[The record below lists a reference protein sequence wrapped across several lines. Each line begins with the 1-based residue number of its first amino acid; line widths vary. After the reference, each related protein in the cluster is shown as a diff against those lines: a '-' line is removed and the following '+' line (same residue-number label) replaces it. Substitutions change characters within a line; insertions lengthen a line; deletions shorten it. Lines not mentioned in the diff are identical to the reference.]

1 MTMLR
6 AVIARSLLPRSL
18 LLCALLL
25 AAATP
30 SIAADAAAG
39 KAAFRQQC
47 ALCHSAE
54 ADDSGGAQG
63 PSLNG
68 IFGRRAA
75 SNPQFSYTPALR
87 SSGLTWDA
95 ATLERFLTSP
105 TTVVPGSSMVVPVAQ
120 KSDRDNL
127 IAYFQSPA
135 VRSSAA
141 ATAATPGKAGAE
153 WKEETPGYEH
163 HIKVSGLPA
172 PFATPSARN
181 APKVVARP
189 DDARLSVPAGFKVDV
204 FSSDVKGPR
213 AMRVAPNGD
222 IFVAETSSGRIRVL
236 RASADGSKAT
246 SAQTFVEDLRGPF
259 GMAFYPAG
267 DKPQWL
273 YVAEVNRVVRY
284 AYTVAD
290 VKAKGEPEVV
300 VAELA
305 PTVGGHTTR
314 DIAFSPDGKR
324 LFVSIGSQSN
334 VAEDMAKKSP
344 AELKDWDAAHGL
356 GASWDKEANRASVFA
371 FKVGSSEPGKSF
383 ANGIRNCVGLTVQPA
398 TGDVWCTTNER
409 DGLGDDL
416 VPDYTTRVKEGAFYG
431 WPWYYLGSNEDPRH
445 KGERPD
451 LVGKVTVPDVL
462 LGAHSAALNLT
473 FYTATSG
480 ASAFPAEYVGDG
492 FAVLHGSWNRSSR
505 TGHKVVRVRM
515 KNNKPTGDY
524 EDFLTGF
531 IVDDGSAWGRP
542 VAAAVAKDGSLL
554 VSDDGANQI
563 YRISYAR

>member
-1 MTMLR
+1 MTMFR
-6 AVIARSLLPRSL
+6 AVIARSLLL
-18 LLCALLL
+18 NALLL
-25 AAATP
+25 TAATP
-30 SIAADAAAG
+30 SLAADAAAG
-39 KAAFRQQC
+39 KTTFLQQC

-54 ADDSGGAQG
+54 ADDNGGAQG

-75 SNPQFSYTPALR
+75 TNPAFSYTPALR
-87 SSGLTWDA
+87 GSGLTWDA
-95 ATLERFLTSP
+95 ATLDRFLTSP
-105 TTVVPGSSMVVPVAQ
+105 TTVAPGSSMVAAVAQ

-127 IAYFQSPA
+127 IAYFQSPPA
-135 VRSSAA
+135 RSTVASTTA
-141 ATAATPGKAGAE
+141 ATAKSAAQWTREAPGQV
-153 WKEETPGYEH
+153 H
-163 HIKVSGLPA
+163 HIKVSDLPA

-181 APKVVARP
+181 APRVVARP
-189 DDARLSVPAGFKVDV
+189 ADAKLAVPAGFKVDV

-213 AMRVAPNGD
+213 VMRVAPNGD
-222 IFVAETSSGRIRVL
+222 IFVAETSGGSIKVL
-236 RASADGSKAT
+236 RASTDGAKAAPAET
-246 SAQTFVEDLRGPF
+246 YIEGLRGPF

-284 AYTVAD
+284 PYSAGD
-290 VKAKGEPEVV
+290 MKAKGEPEVV

-314 DIAFSPDGKR
+314 DLAFSPDGKR

-334 VAEDMAKKSP
+334 VAQDMSKKSP
-344 AELKDWDAAHGL
+344 AELKAWEAAHGV
-356 GASWDKEANRASVFA
+356 GAAWDKETNRASVFA
-371 FKVGSSEPGKSF
+371 FKVGSSEPGKAF
-383 ANGIRNCVGLTVQPA
+383 ANGIRNCAGLTVQPA

-409 DGLGDDL
+409 DGLGDNL
-416 VPDYTTRVKEGAFYG
+416 VPDYTTRVKEGGFYG

-445 KGERPD
+445 RGERPD
-451 LVGKVTVPDVL
+451 LVGKVIVPDVL

-480 ASAFPAEYVGDG
+480 ASAFPSEYVGDA
-492 FAVLHGSWNRSSR
+492 FAVLHGSWNRSFR

-515 KNNKPTGDY
+515 KNDRPSGEY

-531 IVDDGSAWGRP
+531 IIDDGSAWGRP
-542 VAAAVAKDGSLL
+542 VAAAVASDGSLL
-554 VSDDGANQI
+554 VSDDGGSVI
-563 YRISYAR
+563 YRVSYSR